1 MHCKLGCAIR
11 VCAFNL
17 GTQEEME
24 VISESEVSLVC
35 KASSRTV
42 STVAQ
47 RNSVLKKQKRKKK
60 FTIHCLWILQSLAPS
75 STDCLSRL
83 FLH

>member
-47 RNSVLKKQKRKKK
+47 RNSVLKKTEKKK
-60 FTIHCLWILQSLAPS
+60 KVYNPLSLDSLVLGP
-75 STDCLSRL
+75 
-83 FLH
+83 FLHRLSVSPLS